1 MQEVAHGTRR
11 LVADSLFFGQGGDR
25 FSDEDSSSNNGL
37 SDSKNIL
44 TLLEYVKYTMRHFH
58 QVSESGEPD
67 HLAEEVIPIHAL
79 LSVQLTTSQ

>member
-1 MQEVAHGTRR
+1 MDKCVFR
-11 LVADSLFFGQGGDR
+11 DGGDR

-44 TLLEYVKYTMRHFH
+44 TLLEYVKYKIRHFH
-58 QVSESGEPD
+58 QVSESGEPG
-67 HLAEEVIPIHAL
+67 HLAEEVIPIHAP